1 MSDTPHAPPEVPRV
15 GLTAAGGMYALR
27 AGVTMSIHKLTAGSG
42 YDYLTRQ
49 VAALDATEKGH
60 TGLASYYTERGE
72 TPGVWIGSGMDG
84 IDGLTAGDPVTA
96 EQMRAL
102 FGCGLHP
109 LAELRQQQL
118 EGPDL
123 TARDFQEVTR
133 LGAPFKIVDGESA
146 RSASKWQDASRRSI
160 RRPACRRRAAA
171 GCGSGAGADRGGPG
185 VLPCGAWPGADGCP
199 GAGGTDR
206 ERLAAADTDSCRV

>member
-1 MSDTPHAPPEVPRV
+1 M
-15 GLTAAGGMYALR
+15 
-27 AGVTMSIHKLTAGSG
+27 
-42 YDYLTRQ
+42 
-49 VAALDATEKGH
+49 DATEKGH

-72 TPGVWIGSGMDG
+72 TPGVWIGSGLDG

-123 TARDFQEVTR
+123 TQRDFQEVTR
-133 LGAPFKIVDGESA
+133 LGAPFKIVDGVVSPFRLEVAKRIAAINSGG
-146 RSASKWQDASRRSI
+146 
-160 RRPACRRRAAA
+160 RPAGGRAAA

-185 VLPCGAWPGADGCP
+185 VLPGRAWPGAD
-199 GAGGTDR
+199 
-206 ERLAAADTDSCRV
+206 

>member
-1 MSDTPHAPPEVPRV
+1 M
-15 GLTAAGGMYALR
+15 
-27 AGVTMSIHKLTAGSG
+27 
-42 YDYLTRQ
+42 
-49 VAALDATEKGH
+49 DATEKGH

-123 TARDFQEVTR
+123 TIRDFQNVAR
-133 LGAPFKIVDGESA
+133 LGVPFKIVDNDL
-146 RSASKWQDASRRSI
+146 QPV
-160 RRPACRRRAAA
+160 PA
-171 GCGSGAGADRGGPG
+171 RGGQAHRGDQHRHRTGRPTRSMR
-185 VLPCGAWPGADGCP
+185 
-199 GAGGTDR
+199 GG
-206 ERLAAADTDSCRV
+206 